1 MVWHENAQVGEFRLR
16 ERQFHGAA
24 SDSWLAESVGTGDA
38 VRLANMELPPHL
50 EPLREQ
56 VVAAIRS
63 SLEQSGR
70 LREIGVVPGTLQV
83 KEKSLLTV
91 TPLPPGMTLREKL
104 TKGDVKEIGA
114 RLAIAA
120 ALANVV
126 AAAHQRRLTHAFLTP
141 ESVYV
146 TPEGGVN
153 VVEFGIHAPGVG
165 SVWPSPGDET
175 PYWPGN
181 AVIAADSVRRDL
193 WSLGVI
199 TFELLTGSPPK
210 VNAEPPPAS
219 EFIQALPQE
228 VPASPARAI
237 AEAFLPE

>member
-1 MVWHENAQVGEFRLR
+1 MVWHENTEVGEFRLR

-24 SDSWLAESVGTGDA
+24 SDSWLAESIGTGDA
-38 VRLANMELPPHL
+38 VRLASMELPPHL

-83 KEKSLLTV
+83 REKSLLTV
-91 TPLPPGMTLREKL
+91 TPVPPGATLREKL
-104 TKGDVKEIGA
+104 AKGELKEIGA
-114 RLAIAA
+114 RLAVAA

-126 AAAHQRRLTHAFLTP
+126 AAAHERGLTHGFLTP

-146 TPEGGVN
+146 TPEGGVS

-175 PYWPGN
+175 PYWP
-181 AVIAADSVRRDL
+181 AKPAIAADSVRRDL

-210 VNAEPPPAS
+210 VNLEPPPAS
-219 EFIQALPQE
+219 E
-228 VPASPARAI
+228 
-237 AEAFLPE
+237 